1 MLLSPDCSLVGTNR
15 GLGMRL
21 HIGMTILFS
30 MKPSVIV
37 IHKISLTRPLAAL
50 IYCILMAQL
59 ILSQFCI
66 MFYFTSSDKK
76 NDFAS
81 VALSFGM

>member
-30 MKPSVIV
+30 MKPSFIV
-37 IHKISLTRPLAAL
+37 IYKISLTRPLAAL
-50 IYCILMAQL
+50 VYCITYGAINVAA
-59 ILSQFCI
+59 ILYNVI
-66 MFYFTSSDKK
+66 FYF
-76 NDFAS
+76 
-81 VALSFGM
+81 L